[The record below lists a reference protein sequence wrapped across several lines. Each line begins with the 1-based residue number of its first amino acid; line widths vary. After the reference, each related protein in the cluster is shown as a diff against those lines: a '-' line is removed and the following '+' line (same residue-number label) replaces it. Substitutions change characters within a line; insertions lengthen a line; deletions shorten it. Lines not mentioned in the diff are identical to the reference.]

1 MTDNYTISGN
11 LRIGT
16 NIQPRPSRNKGPSI
30 NGTVNGASF
39 HDILKDKTRTQPELK
54 FSKHVS
60 QRMMQRNI
68 NLSAKDVQEIGKA
81 VAKAEKKGVK
91 DTLIIKDNMALIVNI
106 ANKTIIT
113 ALDKE
118 SAKENI
124 FTNIDGAV
132 II

>member
-1 MTDNYTISGN
+1 MTNNNTISGN

-16 NIQPRPSRNKGPSI
+16 NIQPRPGRNKVPST

-39 HDILKDKTRTQPELK
+39 HDILKDKTRIQSELK

-68 NLSAKDVQEIGKA
+68 NLSEKDVQEIGEA
-81 VAKAEKKGVK
+81 VAKAEKKGIK

-106 ANKTIIT
+106 TNKTVIT
-113 ALDKE
+113 ALDRE
-118 SAKENI
+118 SAKENV

>member
-1 MTDNYTISGN
+1 MTDNHIINGS

-16 NIQPRPSRNKGPSI
+16 TVYPGSGKNRVPSRDDTI
-30 NGTVNGASF
+30 NSTSF
-39 HDILKDKTRTQPELK
+39 HDILKDKTKSRSELK
-54 FSKHVS
+54 LSKHVS

-68 NLSAKDVQEIGKA
+68 SLSERDIQEIGRA
-81 VAKAEKKGVK
+81 VAKAEKKGVR
-91 DTLIIKDNMALIVNI
+91 DTLIIKDNMALIVSI
-106 ANKTIIT
+106 TNKTIIT

-118 SAKENI
+118 SARENV